1 MVIELR
7 PNRGGYLRPFGC
19 GWFIREYLMGNG
31 PEGSTSID
39 PDRGAPQSDIN
50 YEYKVAMAAATA
62 RARAEKR
69 ISRLVLD
76 GVDVTE
82 EMAEDI
88 YQRELSKISH
98 KFTRMR
104 YHSFLKYFGTLKKL
118 GWVEETRETENSAMQ
133 DHYPEAPGRVYYRLT
148 EAGRSAADEEW
159 SNPLFTMYPEIGASH
174 KSRNTGWPHRKVRE
188 PGT

>member
-19 GWFIREYLMGNG
+19 GWFIREYLMGHG
-31 PEGSTSID
+31 PEGSTPID
-39 PDRGAPQSDIN
+39 PERGAPQSDIN
-50 YEYKVAMAAATA
+50 YAYKVAMAAATA

-88 YQRELSKISH
+88 YQRELNKISH

-118 GWVEETRETENSAMQ
+118 GCTYKGMLLPGEDAVCSGEVINKEVKDNARYIECKVWVQNPRGEKTAS
-133 DHYPEAPGRVYYRLT
+133 GL
-148 EAGRSAADEEW
+148 AA
-159 SNPLFTMYPEIGASH
+159 FTLP
-174 KSRNTGWPHRKVRE
+174 
-188 PGT
+188 